1 MLTLENVSYRYA
13 GYAKKVLRDVDLTLG
28 DGEIVGLVGA
38 NEAGKS
44 TLCLVGAGLAPGSIG
59 GGLEGRVTIDG
70 VAMTGKPLHEFATRV
85 GIGFQNPATQLSGV
99 TGSVF
104 EEVALGPMNLGLPAR
119 ETVARARQA
128 LEILGIESLAER
140 EPRRLSG
147 GQAQL
152 VVIASLLAMRPAH
165 LVLDEPTA
173 QLDPE
178 GTRLVSE
185 GLRELARTGTALLI
199 VEHKT
204 DLLDGLCDRVA
215 VIDAGRI
222 ALEGP
227 ADTVLA
233 DPRLDGW
240 GVDPPSRIRL
250 ARALAARGLDPAV
263 ALGEGLVA

>member
-1 MLTLENVSYRYA
+1 MLRLENVSYRYA

-70 VAMTGKPLHEFATRV
+70 VAMTGRPQHEFATRV

-119 ETVARARQA
+119 ETVGRAKTA
-128 LEILGIESLAER
+128 LATLDIGDLAER

-165 LVLDEPTA
+165 LILDEPTA

-178 GTRLVSE
+178 GTRLV
-185 GLRELARTGTALLI
+185 GAALRELAATGTAMLI

-204 DLLDGLCDRVA
+204 DLLDRLCRRGLVGGD
-215 VIDAGRI
+215 GRM
-222 ALEGP
+222 ALDGP
-227 ADTVLA
+227 AGDVLA
-233 DPRLDGW
+233 DPRLETW
-240 GVDPPSRIRL
+240 GVEAPSRIRL
-250 ARALAARGLDPAV
+250 ARALAAR
-263 ALGEGLVA
+263 

>member
-1 MLTLENVSYRYA
+1 MLRLESVSYRYA

-59 GGLEGRVTIDG
+59 GGLDGRVTIDG
-70 VAMTGKPLHEFATRV
+70 VAMTGRPQHEFATRV
-85 GIGFQNPATQLSGV
+85 GIGFQNPSTQLSGV

-119 ETVARARQA
+119 ETVARAKAA
-128 LEILGIESLAER
+128 LATLRIEDLAER

-152 VVIASLLAMRPAH
+152 VVIASVLAMQPAH
-165 LVLDEPTA
+165 LILDEPTA

-178 GTRLVSE
+178 GTRLVGAALR
-185 GLRELARTGTALLI
+185 GLAASGTALLI

-204 DLLDGLCDRVA
+204 DLLDGLCDRIV
-215 VIDAGRI
+215 VIEDGRI
-222 ALEGP
+222 VSDDAT
-227 ADTVLA
+227 ATVLGDA
-233 DPRLDGW
+233 RLDAW
-240 GVDPPSRIRL
+240 GVEAPSRIRMQRL
-250 ARALAARGLDPAV
+250 LTARGLDPALLAV
-263 ALGEGLVA
+263 AESAP